1 MAARYAGTVPFL
13 LIYIREAHPT
23 DGRQAP
29 QNVRQGALLPTARTI
44 EQKEAH
50 ADTCVR
56 KLDIR
61 FPALVDGMDNK
72 VELAYAGWPDRL
84 YLVGRDG
91 RVVYKSRPG
100 PQGFVPAELENAI
113 RTTLAR

>member
-1 MAARYAGTVPFL
+1 MAARYAGRVPFL

-29 QNVRQGALLPTARTI
+29 QNVRQGALLPTATTM
-44 EQKEAH
+44 EQKEEH
-50 ADTCVR
+50 ADVCIR

-84 YLVGRDG
+84 YLIGKDG
-91 RVVYKSRPG
+91 RVVYRSRPG
-100 PQGFVPAELENAI
+100 PQGFLPAELESAI
-113 RTTLAR
+113 RKVLGQ

>member
-1 MAARYAGTVPFL
+1 MATRYAGTLPFL

-29 QNVRQGALLPTARTI
+29 QNVRQGAFLPTARTI
-44 EQKEAH
+44 EQKAEH
-50 ADTCVR
+50 ADVCIR

-61 FPALVDGMDNK
+61 FPALVDGMDNA

-84 YLVGRDG
+84 YLIGRDG

-100 PQGFVPAELENAI
+100 PQGFVPAELEGAI
-113 RTTLAR
+113 RKMLGG